1 MGPVEG
7 LHILAFTRRLVGG
20 LIIAPTGVGALLRSL
35 MHSPIGRCGIVKPS
49 KGDPYPLPL
58 EPQVV
63 AAMRVLVDLNVHLD
77 ETASALAEDGGL
89 VPPMR
94 VKIKQWAKYSIQQK
108 QQLAAA
114 VWLVGTARSGA
125 KY

>member
-1 MGPVEG
+1 
-7 LHILAFTRRLVGG
+7 
-20 LIIAPTGVGALLRSL
+20 

-63 AAMRVLVDLNVHLD
+63 AAMRVLVDLNVHLV
-77 ETASALAEDGGL
+77 ETASLAEGGGL

-94 VKIKQWAKYSIQQK
+94 VRIKQWAKYNVQQK

-114 VWLVGTARSGA
+114 VWLGLARSGA